1 MDNDHRWKLFN
12 LDSLLDEMDGPLPEA
27 STIDLF
33 IAAISFK
40 NFDFVERRLSF
51 VCESVTYRFE
61 VWQRLI
67 DAAPVKY
74 WIKNKQEG
82 VLIYPQSDF
91 CGALRSYRYRGPLL
105 DVKAMSS
112 DWVTVAD
119 TRTLYSALDTPAA
132 RSVYDA
138 WHRWVTSTTKEAAD
152 LAEGRFA
159 NTTVARSLILSSLG
173 ACLACKEPAISSA
186 RTTIASV
193 PGSGTLIQLPLCR
206 LHLEQAK
213 QQPNVLKFLGTLF
226 SLSIDIPE
234 FGRSEFIP
242 DELIPHVHAMVA
254 EELGGIA
261 ASAEKREKGWHLRID
276 LPHGWWWLLRLKSL
290 INYSYMLFSPSEK
303 KQVYRADSAP
313 DHHDLPFFPDHEHA
327 RPDRNSDVRSPSF
340 LYGNPFFDFKRLR
353 QVSDERMRPTEQAR

>member
-1 MDNDHRWKLFN
+1 MDNDQRWRLFN

-33 IAAISFK
+33 VATISFK
-40 NFDFVERRLSF
+40 NFDFVERRLAF
-51 VCESVTYRFE
+51 VCESVTYRLE
-61 VWQRLI
+61 VWKRLVE
-67 DAAPVKY
+67 DAPVKY
-74 WIKNKQEG
+74 WIKDKQEG

-91 CGALRSYRYRGPLL
+91 CGSLRSYRYRGPHL
-105 DVKAMSS
+105 DVNAMSAE
-112 DWVTVAD
+112 WITLAD
-119 TRTLYSALDTPAA
+119 TRTLYGVLDTPTT
-132 RSVYDA
+132 RHVYDA
-138 WHRWVTSTTKEAAD
+138 WYRWVTLTTQEAAD

-173 ACLACKEPAISSA
+173 TCLACKEPAVSSA

-193 PGSGTLIQLPLCR
+193 PGGGTLIQLPLCGQ
-206 LHLEQAK
+206 HLEQAK

-226 SLSIDIPE
+226 SLSINIP
-234 FGRSEFIP
+234 GLSRSESIP
-242 DELIPHVHAMVA
+242 DELIPHLHAMVA
-254 EELGGIA
+254 EELGGTA
-261 ASAEKREKGWHLRID
+261 ASLEKREKGWHLRID
-276 LPHGWWWLLRLKSL
+276 LPQGWWWLLRLKSL
-290 INYSYMLFSPSEK
+290 TNYSYMLFSPSEK

-353 QVSDERMRPTEQAR
+353 QVSDERMRDTPAGR